1 MLWHRDNNILSLT
14 ERMDV
19 MSQVLENIKTRRS
32 VRSYQDAQIPRE
44 QLEQILTAGLYA
56 PSAKNSQLCQFTVVQ
71 GKEKLEALRDA
82 IAKAIHNP
90 DYHHFYNAPTLV
102 IVSAPKDYPLAVP
115 DCAVALENMFLA
127 AHDLKLGS
135 VWINQ
140 LGGICDQPEI
150 RSILTKYGVPE
161 SHNVYGCA
169 AIGYPAVEV
178 APDRENRDKV
188 VFA

>member
-1 MLWHRDNNILSLT
+1 
-14 ERMDV
+14 
-19 MSQVLENIKTRRS
+19 MSQVFENIKTRRS
-32 VRSYQDAQIPRE
+32 VRSYQDTQIPRE

-56 PSAKNSQLCQFTVVQ
+56 PSGKNSQLCQFTVVQ
-71 GKEKLEALRDA
+71 GKEKLEALRNA
-82 IAKAIHNP
+82 IAKALQNP

-102 IVSAPKDYPLAVP
+102 MVSAPKDYALAVP

-140 LGGICDQPEI
+140 LGGICDQPEV
-150 RSILTKYGVPE
+150 RALLTKYGVPE
-161 SHNVYGCA
+161 NHNIYGSA

-178 APDRENRDKV
+178 APDRETRCKV
-188 VFA
+188 VYA